1 MGLRDIE
8 RKIRMKSAYQEKEAE
23 MMLTEL
29 DLLIQNYRNLEKQLK
44 EFEKKHG
51 KKIKDNREY
60 YEKLSEFRRELGLPE
75 EIGVYDWKEKPT
87 FVDKL
92 TGKGYYDEIANEILQ
107 IGKDSL
113 RETGGLMSAAE
124 VTLRLNKAR
133 PGKIVSPKDVIKA
146 LESLKK
152 SGLIQDLKKL
162 DSGTLIVE
170 FVAVGLSKDQEK
182 VLSLAA
188 RRGGAVT
195 LEEVLM
201 KTKWPMERATR
212 ALDAMVEDGIALQD
226 EDYSEGKKYW
236 FPALG

>member
-23 MMLTEL
+23 LMLTEL
-29 DLLIQNYRNLEKQLK
+29 DLLIENYRKLEKQLK

-51 KKIKDNREY
+51 KKIKENREY

-75 EIGVYDWKEKPT
+75 EIGVYDWKEKPS

-92 TGKGYYDEIANEILQ
+92 TGKGYYDEIANEILE
-107 IGKDSL
+107 IGKESM
-113 RETGGLMSAAE
+113 RETGGLMSVAE
-124 VTLRLNKAR
+124 VTLRLNKRR
-133 PGKIVSPKDVIKA
+133 PGKIIPPKDVIRA

-152 SGLIQDLKKL
+152 SGLIQNLKQL
-162 DSGTLIVE
+162 DSGTKIVE
-170 FVAVGLSKDQEK
+170 FVSVDLSKDQEK
-182 VLSLAA
+182 VLSLAS
-188 RRGGAVT
+188 RKGGMLT
-195 LEEVLM
+195 LEELLI

-212 ALDAMVEDGIALQD
+212 ALDAMVQDGLALKD
-226 EDYSEGKKYW
+226 DDYSEGIRYW